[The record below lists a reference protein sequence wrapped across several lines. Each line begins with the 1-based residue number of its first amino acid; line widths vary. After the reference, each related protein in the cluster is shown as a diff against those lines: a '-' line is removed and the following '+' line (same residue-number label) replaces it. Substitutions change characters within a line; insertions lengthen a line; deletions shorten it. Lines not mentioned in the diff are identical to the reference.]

1 MLLAMAIMLVVA
13 GDDPE
18 PKCNYEAR
26 IEVARRYS
34 LEELDQIKMMETI
47 TASDALTRQYDI
59 LKRRCEEG
67 KPE

>member
-1 MLLAMAIMLVVA
+1 MIKILLAGALALA
-13 GDDPE
+13 GEE
-18 PKCNYEAR
+18 PKCNLQAR
-26 IEVARRYS
+26 LEVARRYS

-67 KPE
+67 EPK